1 MHSPRRVMPARS
13 SGLLGSL
20 LVRLGALGTK
30 VIYELGLTVWTH
42 PGAARSTATPQKMVA
57 SIKMLPAQRT
67 QQPEP
72 KAIILN
78 CPESEAHAC
87 GEDNDF

>member
-1 MHSPRRVMPARS
+1 MPARS

-42 PGAARSTATPQKMVA
+42 PGAARSTATPQKMVT

-67 QQPEP
+67 QHPEP
-72 KAIILN
+72 KAIILY

>member
-1 MHSPRRVMPARS
+1 MASTYAIAPGRS

-20 LVRLGALGTK
+20 LVRLGALSTK
-30 VIYELGLTVWTH
+30 VIYELGLTVWTN
-42 PGAARSTATPQKMVA
+42 PGAARPTATPQKMVA

-67 QQPEP
+67 QHAEP
-72 KAIILN
+72 KAIILY
-78 CPESEAHAC
+78 CPESETHAC